1 MLHCFGYDNYVNK
14 MEKAKKELVI
24 ASSDFVCIKK
34 CAEYS
39 ANTDMRQI
47 KSLKVS
53 NGKLKYLVYLVLA
66 RALRNFH
73 M

>member
-1 MLHCFGYDNYVNK
+1 

-24 ASSDFVCIKK
+24 SASDFVCIKK

-39 ANTDMRQI
+39 ATTDIRQI
-47 KSLKVS
+47 KSLKLS
-53 NGKLKYLVYLVLA
+53 NGKLKYLIHLVLA
-66 RALRNFH
+66 RALINSH